1 MAPASRSEVVISSGE
16 LRLRGWVLRP
26 EGAGPFPALVYNH
39 GSEKDPSLDVFAGL
53 ASFFQEHGYVIVLPF
68 RRGSGGSEGPYW
80 EDGLPPKTS
89 PDYGIAV
96 VDALEK
102 ENADV
107 SSAIA
112 WARALP
118 YVDPA
123 RVSVAGCSFGGI
135 HTLLAAEKRQGL
147 HAAVDFAGASMSW
160 SSSLVLQRRL
170 TTAVDHAETPV
181 FFLQAQNDFDTLP
194 STVLSAEME
203 AAHKPHRVHIFPPH
217 GTTPMEGHAGFCTK
231 GMNEWGDEV
240 LAFLAKPGG

>member
-1 MAPASRSEVVISSGE
+1 MRHVIVPLALLVGSVACSRGSQAPPGDPVAPASRSEVVIPSGE

-26 EGAGPFPALVYNH
+26 EGAGPFPAIVYNH

-53 ASFFQEHGYVIVLPF
+53 ASFFQEHGYVVVLPF
-68 RRGSGGSEGPYW
+68 RRGSGGSDGAYW

-96 VDALEK
+96 IDALEK

-135 HTLLAAEKRQGL
+135 HALLAAEKRQGL

-160 SSSLVLQRRL
+160 SSSPVLQRRL
-170 TTAVDHAETPV
+170 TTAVDHGCPASR
-181 FFLQAQNDFDTLP
+181 LRACR
-194 STVLSAEME
+194 SRR
-203 AAHKPHRVHIFPPH
+203 AAFRR
-217 GTTPMEGHAGFCTK
+217 CT
-231 GMNEWGDEV
+231 GRR
-240 LAFLAKPGG
+240 